1 MEIRQLSGGQG
12 CGQIC
17 KMSENMFS
25 FPHLGSAGYQFSLWR
40 IGLDQG
46 KGNQCVHCTLYTV
59 HCTLY
64 TVQERKEIKQSLS
77 SWSSWWSHLSPPSP
91 LAHLPRLG
99 CSRVSFLHFLI
110 ISSFNSFLKRS
121 ILLRSRRVFFFLVSL
136 LFSSF
141 ILFFYAKK
149 TLGLNFFTRIYL

>member
-1 MEIRQLSGGQG
+1 
-12 CGQIC
+12 
-17 KMSENMFS
+17 MSENMFY
-25 FPHLGSAGYQFSLWR
+25 FPHLGSTGYKLVCGTLALTRETFRKANQF
-40 IGLDQG
+40 
-46 KGNQCVHCTLYTV
+46 
-59 HCTLY
+59 
-64 TVQERKEIKQSLS
+64 VQERKEIKQSLS

>member
-1 MEIRQLSGGQG
+1 MEIRQLSGGQR

-17 KMSENMFS
+17 KMSENMFY
-25 FPHLGSAGYQFSLWR
+25 FPHMGSAGYQFSLWR

-59 HCTLY
+59 
-64 TVQERKEIKQSLS
+64 QERKEIKQSLS
-77 SWSSWWSHLSPPSP
+77 SLSSWWSHSSPHSP

-99 CSRVSFLHFLI
+99 CSFLQFLI

>member
-1 MEIRQLSGGQG
+1 MVRFAKCQKICFISHTWVLQAINLV
-12 CGQIC
+12 CGALALTRERGI
-17 KMSENMFS
+17 NV
-25 FPHLGSAGYQFSLWR
+25 Y
-40 IGLDQG
+40 I
-46 KGNQCVHCTLYTV
+46 V

-77 SWSSWWSHLSPPSP
+77 SLSSWWSHSSPPSP

-149 TLGLNFFTRIYL
+149 TLDLNFFTRIYL